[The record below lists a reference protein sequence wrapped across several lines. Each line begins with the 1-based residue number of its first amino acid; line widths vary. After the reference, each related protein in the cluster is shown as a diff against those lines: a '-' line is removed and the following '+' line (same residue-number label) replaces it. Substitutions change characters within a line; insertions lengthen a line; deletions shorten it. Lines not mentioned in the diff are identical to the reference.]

1 MEDALGAGATRKSFG
16 DRTNEKY
23 NDTHEDAMVKPISLY
38 ANPKVSLFKIIDEEK
53 ENEPLSGPRKKQ
65 NKFCRHRM
73 TQLTIRSKERAPWE
87 SVLRCR
93 EQAGTVFRIE
103 KKLCPMKA

>member
-1 MEDALGAGATRKSFG
+1 
-16 DRTNEKY
+16 
-23 NDTHEDAMVKPISLY
+23 MVKPISLY

-73 TQLTIRSKERAPWE
+73 TQLTIRSKEKAPWE

-103 KKLCPMKA
+103 KKLCLMKA